1 MVRRERL
8 VVFVGT
14 AIVSL
19 DLLLRG
25 PNTREKM
32 MVRLL
37 NGQSCRKVQ
46 NDESERRDEPRRF
59 LHLAIE
65 GTNGAG

>member
-1 MVRRERL
+1 
-8 VVFVGT
+8 
-14 AIVSL
+14 L

-65 GTNGAG
+65 DTNGAG